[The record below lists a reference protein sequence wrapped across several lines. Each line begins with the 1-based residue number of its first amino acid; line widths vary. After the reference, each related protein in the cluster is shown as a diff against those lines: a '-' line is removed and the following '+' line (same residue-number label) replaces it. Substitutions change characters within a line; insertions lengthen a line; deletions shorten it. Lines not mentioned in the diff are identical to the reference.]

1 MRTRTAPGLSRVC
14 NEGRRTGTVAGL
26 VLPVEIV
33 QQDKLQACG
42 VPDSSNNATGM
53 PRTGLDGAP
62 AFAMGSAEYGF
73 TP

>member
-1 MRTRTAPGLSRVC
+1 VLSRAY
-14 NEGRRTGTVAGL
+14 NEGRRPSPVAGL
-26 VLPVEIV
+26 VLPIKIV
-33 QQDKLQACG
+33 QQDRLEACG

-62 AFAMGSAEYGF
+62 TFTVGSAEYGF